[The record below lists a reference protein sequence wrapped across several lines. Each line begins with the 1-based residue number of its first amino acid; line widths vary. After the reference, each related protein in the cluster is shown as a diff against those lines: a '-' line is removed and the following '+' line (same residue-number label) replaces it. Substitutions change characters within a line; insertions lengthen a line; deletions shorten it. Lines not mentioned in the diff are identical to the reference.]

1 MTNRDQNNNPVRPE
15 VFLDESYVNVNHVAN
30 KTWSTEDK
38 VRKSKS
44 GKGPRIVMVA
54 AGIVTCAAHTQDG
67 STTRSQDEIDGPFIK
82 ESIEDWNAAS
92 KKRKGDDSSDYHG
105 NFDSEMFAKWFTNLC
120 TTLRKD
126 YGPCIKYGEKD
137 VIAQLLVRVQPH
149 RPAPIYAT
157 QVIATDYGHLLYF
170 TPPYHPE
177 LQPIEMVWGADE
189 NHIAANPATNAR
201 ELDAKVHE
209 EFLKVTDEN
218 WPSYYRHVQKFE
230 DKYAAALDDCC
241 LASEEESSE
250 CGEGDSYGSSEEDD
264 DDVVVYSF

>member
-1 MTNRDQNNNPVRPE
+1 MARGKPLTSQEKCMIVKAHTYFTKEENAGRSGDNPGTKFDEPHATKRSGQSKYSSPDLRGIIREFVIAENEATRPITAQLIANHVAKIMNKKKTIPNNVAFWATYLQKKMTNRDQNNNPVRPE

-126 YGPCIKYGEKD
+126 YGPCNIHMDGTSYHKR
-137 VIAQLLVRVQPH
+137 LTNH
-149 RPAPIYAT
+149 
-157 QVIATDYGHLLYF
+157 
-170 TPPYHPE
+170 TPNKK
-177 LQPIEMVWGADE
+177 W
-189 NHIAANPATNAR
+189 
-201 ELDAKVHE
+201 
-209 EFLKVTDEN
+209 LKVISK
-218 WPSYYRHVQKFE
+218 P
-230 DKYAAALDDCC
+230 
-241 LASEEESSE
+241 
-250 CGEGDSYGSSEEDD
+250 GS
-264 DDVVVYSF
+264 

>member
-1 MTNRDQNNNPVRPE
+1 MARGKPLTSQEKCMIVKAHTYFTKEENAGRSGDVETRERNPGTKFDEPHATKRSGQSNKDHEQEENNSCEEHETPAETNVFSHIRGKHRNDLAGKENNVAFWATYLQKKMTNRDQNNNPVRPE

-126 YGPCIKYGEKD
+126 YGPCNIHMDGTSYHKR
-137 VIAQLLVRVQPH
+137 LTNH
-149 RPAPIYAT
+149 
-157 QVIATDYGHLLYF
+157 
-170 TPPYHPE
+170 TPNKK
-177 LQPIEMVWGADE
+177 W
-189 NHIAANPATNAR
+189 
-201 ELDAKVHE
+201 
-209 EFLKVTDEN
+209 LKVISK
-218 WPSYYRHVQKFE
+218 P
-230 DKYAAALDDCC
+230 
-241 LASEEESSE
+241 
-250 CGEGDSYGSSEEDD
+250 GS
-264 DDVVVYSF
+264 